1 MSKQLW
7 IKSAL
12 ILAAGALFQFGG
24 GGGGFGLNAGCY
36 REIIQRTIVG
46 VLFD

>member
-1 MSKQLW
+1 MSKKLW
-7 IKSAL
+7 IKSAM
-12 ILAAGALFQFGG
+12 ILAAGAALFANGG
-24 GGGGFGLNAGCY
+24 LGLNEGCY